1 VRAGLPEVPA
11 ILGSASANAAIS
23 CPGGGKKAYTM
34 KIIASVIRPAV
45 KKKSAHRWCVIFCH
59 APKIT
64 IAAPTQTITFTSL
77 SVDLE
82 TPAIVQS
89 LISLEIGFKGSGKQN
104 SVFD

>member
-1 VRAGLPEVPA
+1 
-11 ILGSASANAAIS
+11 
-23 CPGGGKKAYTM
+23 M
-34 KIIASVIRPAV
+34 KMIASVIRPAV
-45 KKKSAHRWCVIFCH
+45 KKKSAHLWCVIFCQ

-64 IAAPTQTITFTSL
+64 IAAPTHTITFTSL

-89 LISLEIGFKGSGKQN
+89 LLSLEIGFKGSEKQN